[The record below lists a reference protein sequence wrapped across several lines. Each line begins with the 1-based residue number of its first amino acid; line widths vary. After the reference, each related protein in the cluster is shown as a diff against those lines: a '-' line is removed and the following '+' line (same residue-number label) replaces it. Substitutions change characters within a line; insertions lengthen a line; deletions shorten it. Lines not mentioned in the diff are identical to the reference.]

1 MKQLLLIFSVLFVFS
16 ALGQTSHL
24 DNNVADLHSGKPI
37 PYANIWVLNTDR
49 GTSSSV
55 NGDFILK
62 LDNDFNSSQKLKI
75 TAIGYID
82 TIIDIPEIG
91 DTVFLKPREYNIE
104 EITIYPQMKNSLIV
118 NPINKKTD
126 KTYWICSN
134 SPSIIGRYFKYQDS
148 FDTTSFIDNIIV
160 YTEKSL
166 KKYDFNL
173 HLYEYD
179 TIKHRPGNDLINE
192 NILVTT
198 KSKFGFGFTENVID
212 ISRFKLQFPQN
223 GLIVGVEWI
232 MTKENS
238 YDETNFEG
246 NFTYKE
252 KKYGPDFLV
261 TNETENSRFLYQMGR
276 WFSTEI
282 WTSRKF
288 SPAISLVLTD

>member
-1 MKQLLLIFSVLFVFS
+1 MKQLLFIFSVLLVS
-16 ALGQTSHL
+16 CAYGQASYL
-24 DNNVADLHSGKPI
+24 ENNVVDSHSGKPI

-62 LDNDFNSSQKLKI
+62 IDNEFKSLKKLKI
-75 TAIGYID
+75 TAIGYFD
-82 TIIDIPEIG
+82 TIIDISEIR
-91 DTVFLKPREYNIE
+91 DTIFLKPREYNIE
-104 EITIYPQMKNSLIV
+104 EITIFPQMRNSLIV
-118 NPINKKTD
+118 NPISKKTD
-126 KTYWICSN
+126 KSYWICSN
-134 SPSIIGRYFKYQDS
+134 TPSIIGRYFKYQDS
-148 FDTTSFIDNIIV
+148 FDTTSFIGKIIV
-160 YTEKSL
+160 YSKKSL
-166 KKYDFNL
+166 RKYDFNL

-179 TIKHRPGNDLINE
+179 TLNHRPGNDLIKE

-198 KSKFGFGFTENVID
+198 ESKFGFGFTENVID

-223 GLIVGVEWI
+223 GLIIGLEWI

-238 YDETNFEG
+238 YDETSFEG

-261 TNETENSRFLYQMGR
+261 TNETENNRFLYMGK
-276 WFSTEI
+276 WFSKEI
-282 WTSRKF
+282 WSSSKS